1 MKKELKPLVE
11 LFKQLVEVAPFVG
24 IPMGHVNNLDTMNYS
39 IQTYRAEG
47 DVFAVSFGNRETGRI
62 AFMCYDTKEFNLRT
76 IVQDMSIN
84 TTPADLRAIEKVV
97 QRDMMKFLACFVK
110 KGEE

>member
-1 MKKELKPLVE
+1 MQKEIKSIVA
-11 LFKQLVEVAPFVG
+11 LFKQLVDFAPFVN

-62 AFMCYDTKEFNLRT
+62 GLMCYDTKEFDTRT
-76 IVQDMSIN
+76 IIQDLYIH
-84 TTPADLRAIEKVV
+84 TTPAQLRAIERVV
-97 QRDMMKFLACFVK
+97 QRDMMSFLSSFTK
-110 KGEE
+110 RGEE